1 MTQKGHSLTAQLGK
15 NLPAMQV
22 DPSLIPGS
30 GRFLQFA
37 VICTVKS
44 FSVVNEAD
52 VDVFLEIPCFSY
64 DSADVANL
72 ISGSSAFSKSSLYI
86 WKFSIYVLLK
96 PSLKYF
102 EH

>member
-1 MTQKGHSLTAQLGK
+1 
-15 NLPAMQV
+15 MQV

-44 FSVVNEAD
+44 FSVVSEAD

-72 ISGSSAFSKSSLYI
+72 ISGSSAFSKTSIIDYDKVFHCVDHNKL
-86 WKFSIYVLLK
+86 WKILKEMGIPDHLTCLLRN
-96 PSLKYF
+96 L
-102 EH
+102 

>member
-1 MTQKGHSLTAQLGK
+1 MDWFKTGKGVRQGCILPPCLFDFLVAQLVK

-44 FSVVNEAD
+44 FSVVNEAE
-52 VDVFLEIPCFSY
+52 VDVFLEFPWFSY

-72 ISGSSAFSKSSLYI
+72 ISGCSAFSKSSL
-86 WKFSIYVLLK
+86 
-96 PSLKYF
+96 
-102 EH
+102 

>member
-1 MTQKGHSLTAQLGK
+1 
-15 NLPAMQV
+15 MQV
-22 DPSLIPGS
+22 DPSLTPGS

-52 VDVFLEIPCFSY
+52 IDVFLEIPCFSY

-72 ISGSSAFSKSSLYI
+72 ISGSSAFFKSSLYI
-86 WKFSIYVLLK
+86 WKFSIHMLLK
-96 PSLKYF
+96 PSLKDF
-102 EH
+102 EPNLATM